1 MSTEKRKARRKR
13 KRKIRWVRLVLAVCL
28 LSGGIWYVAGDGALP
43 ALPFLKTFNPQRLF
57 ALDRSAEASSET
69 VVPGRGVA
77 VFENGNLSFYTGE
90 GEKLWQKSF
99 DLKAPRLFA
108 NEAYLILAD
117 IETGGVIRLDYGGEV
132 INRIEKTFP
141 LGGVSQNRENYMVYF
156 SREGNRLDVIDNK
169 GKTIT
174 EITIPKGHILD
185 VAISNSNNII
195 AVSTLSVQSE
205 KYYSSILFYSLDG
218 AVLAGNRYDGEII
231 FSVGFTQ
238 EDELKALANDGIFSM
253 SRDGDVR
260 WEQRLDKTLVRAGE
274 NPLGYLGLVLED
286 VSGNAFYRGLT
297 EQGTFTEETPLSEAV
312 VAVRL
317 NDQLA
322 AVFMDRSVAVFDK
335 KGRLEGMIP
344 TDFKVLDGGWVDETR
359 LALVYDNR
367 IEILTLYE

>member
-13 KRKIRWVRLVLAVCL
+13 KRKIRWVRLVLAACL
-28 LSGGIWYVAGDGALP
+28 LAGGLWYVAGDGAFP
-43 ALPFLKTFNPQRLF
+43 ALPFLKTFDPQRLF
-57 ALDRSAEASSET
+57 ALDRSAEASAET
-69 VVPGRGVA
+69 VIPGRGLAVA
-77 VFENGNLSFYTGE
+77 ENGKLAFYTGE
-90 GEKLWQKSF
+90 GEKLWEKAF
-99 DLKAPRLFA
+99 DLRAPRLFA

-117 IETGGVIRLDYGGEV
+117 IETGQVIRLDYGGEV
-132 INRIEKTFP
+132 VNRIEKAFP

-174 EITIPKGHILD
+174 EITIPKGYILD
-185 VAISNSNNII
+185 AAISNSNSII

-218 AVLAGNRYDGEII
+218 AVLAGNRYDGEIV
-231 FSVGFTQ
+231 FSVGFTR

-260 WEQRLDKTLVRAGE
+260 WEQGLDKTLVRAGE
-274 NPLGYLGLVLED
+274 NPGGYLGLVLED
-286 VSGNAFYRGLT
+286 VSGNAFYKGLT
-297 EQGTFTEETPLSEAV
+297 EQGTFTEETPLSESV
-312 VAVRL
+312 VEVRV

-322 AVFMDRSVAVFDK
+322 AVFMDRSVAVFDR
-335 KGRLEGMIP
+335 KGRLEGVIP
-344 TDFKVLDGGWVDETR
+344 TDFKVLGGGWVDETR